1 MRRSIFGSGIAG
13 VVAIA
18 AALAFAP
25 IATSAGEPRIGSA
38 SLDAALASIQAE
50 KIRADIDYIACDDM
64 GGRDTPSS
72 GQRLTARFLRNR
84 LQRLGLQPG
93 AENGWFHTY
102 PLTFKRVKEP
112 ETRAWLEKDG
122 TREELVLGRD
132 YFLSSRELAPVDLSG
147 GLLFC
152 GTGTKEEVS
161 QTLAL
166 RGKVALVVDRGD
178 SGGRRGDFA
187 RSAGDVVAAAGAVA
201 MVLMRADDARG
212 ASYEEFFPP
221 RLGALR
227 NGAASWPSAGEEPRL
242 PRLYLS
248 KATAKRL
255 LALADVATPRVG
267 QELGV
272 TFGSVIAL
280 QGDGKVM
287 AENVCAWWP
296 GESDTLAKEAI
307 VVSAHYDHLGIDGE
321 GRVYN
326 GADDNGSGTTG
337 LLALAEALVEY
348 GPLSRSVVLIWV
360 SGEEKGL
367 WGSQAWS
374 SAPWLPDGA
383 KAVADI
389 NIDMIGRNAPDSLL
403 ITPTAKHPA
412 YNGLVTVAERF
423 APQEGF
429 TKLGSADSYY
439 TRSDHAM
446 FARLGI
452 PVTFLFADVHDDYHQ
467 VSDDPEKIDC
477 DKIARVVRVVMRM
490 VAELQGPTLL
500 PPK

>member
-1 MRRSIFGSGIAG
+1 MSRSTIGSAFAG
-13 VVAIA
+13 VVACA
-18 AALAFAP
+18 AAAFATGAP
-25 IATSAGEPRIGSA
+25 TKDAA
-38 SLDAALASIQAE
+38 SLEAALASIRPE
-50 KIRADIDYIACDDM
+50 KIQADIDYIACDDM
-64 GGRDTPSS
+64 GGRDTPST

-93 AENGWFHTY
+93 AADGWFYTY

-122 TREELVLGRD
+122 AREELVLGRD
-132 YFLSSRELAPVDLSG
+132 YYLSSRDLAAVDLSG
-147 GLLFC
+147 GVLFC
-152 GTGTKEEVS
+152 GGGTKEEVG

-166 RGKVALVVDRGD
+166 RGKVALVVDKGD
-178 SGGRRGDFA
+178 FGRRTEA
-187 RSAGDVVAAAGAVA
+187 LTAAGATA
-201 MVLMRADDARG
+201 ILLMRADDARMPP
-212 ASYEEFFPP
+212 YEELFP
-221 RLGALR
+221 RQLESLR
-227 NGAASWPSAGEEPRL
+227 NGSAAWPAANEEPRL
-242 PRLYLS
+242 PRAYLP
-248 KATAKRL
+248 KATAQRL
-255 LALADVATPRVG
+255 LALAGVTTPRVG

-272 TFGSVIAL
+272 TFGEVVAL

-296 GESDTLAKEAI
+296 GESDSLAKEAI

-321 GRVYN
+321 GRVFN

-337 LLALAEALVEY
+337 LLALAEALTVN
-348 GPLSRSVVLIWV
+348 GPLERSVMLIWV

-429 TKLGSADSYY
+429 TKLGSADDYY

-452 PVTFLFADVHDDYHQ
+452 PVTFLFADVHKDYHR
-467 VSDDPEKIDC
+467 VTDDPDKIDS
-477 DKIARVVRVVMRM
+477 DKIARVVRVVLRM
-490 VAELQGPTLL
+490 LDELQGPTLL
-500 PPK
+500 PAK

>member
-1 MRRSIFGSGIAG
+1 MRRTTFGCGIAG
-13 VVAIA
+13 VVAFA
-18 AALAFAP
+18 AVLAFAP
-25 IATSAGEPRIGSA
+25 AATRAGEPAAGSA
-38 SLDAALASIQAE
+38 SLEAALASIQAE

-93 AENGWFHTY
+93 AEGGWFHTY
-102 PLTFKRVKEP
+102 PLNFKRVKEP

-132 YFLSSRELAPVDLSG
+132 YYLSSRDLAAVDLTG

-152 GTGTKEEVS
+152 GSGTKEEVG

-166 RGKVALVVDRGD
+166 RGKVALVIDRGDAGRRGD
-178 SGGRRGDFA
+178 SG
-187 RSAGDVVAAAGAVA
+187 RSAAEVVAAVGAVA

-212 ASYEEFFPP
+212 PAYEESFPP
-221 RLGALR
+221 RLEALR
-227 NGAASWPSAGEEPRL
+227 NGAASWPSASEEPRL
-242 PRLYLS
+242 PRVYLP

-255 LALADVATPRVG
+255 LALADVTTPRVG

-272 TFGSVIAL
+272 TFGEVVAL
-280 QGDGKVM
+280 QGDGTIQ

-307 VVSAHYDHLGIDGE
+307 VVSAHYDHLGVDGA
-321 GRVYN
+321 GQVFN

-348 GPLSRSVVLIWV
+348 GPLDRSVVLIWV

-429 TKLGSADSYY
+429 TKLGSADDYY

-452 PVTFLFADVHDDYHQ
+452 PVTFLFADIHKDYHK
-467 VSDDPEKIDC
+467 VTDDPDKIDC
-477 DKIARVVRVVMRM
+477 DKIARVVRVVLRM
-490 VAELQGPTLL
+490 IAELQGPTLL